1 MPDLS
6 FLADEGPLTTKD
18 KLVLLTAVVVDS
30 DNPSTLATQLN
41 MSVASVRQ
49 SLAKQGKVGGADDVK
64 AVKEIQAAIIEVCQM
79 HQPSM
84 RSQDHRLVAKVAADL
99 LETGATADE
108 VRRRARNLALRFHL
122 WATPGSLD
130 KYWSQLADSSNP
142 FAPKVVLR

>member
-1 MPDLS
+1 MVPDLT
-6 FLADEGPLTTKD
+6 FLTEEHLTTKD
-18 KLVLLTAVVVDS
+18 KLVLLTSHVIESVDP
-30 DNPSTLATQLN
+30 NQIALTLGLG
-41 MSVASVRQ
+41 VASVRQ
-49 SLAKQGKVGGADDVK
+49 SLAKAGKVGGEADVK

-79 HQPSM
+79 HAPSM

-108 VRRRARNLALRFHL
+108 VRRRARNLSLRFHL

-130 KYWSQLADSSNP
+130 KYWSQLADGDNP